1 MRARVLRRGEA
12 AGSRAVAAAV
22 ARIGDAARAGAE
34 GLPGIRIDSD
44 GGSVT
49 ISGRGLWR
57 RRIEDARVR
66 WLGAER

>member
-1 MRARVLRRGEA
+1 MRVRLLERGEA
-12 AGSRAVAAAV
+12 AGERAVAAAV
-22 ARIGDAARAGAE
+22 RRIGEAAREGAT
-34 GLPGIRIDSD
+34 GLPGIHVESD
-44 GGSVT
+44 DAAVT

>member
-1 MRARVLRRGEA
+1 MRARLLARGEA
-12 AGSRAVAAAV
+12 AGARAVAAAV
-22 ARIGDAARAGAE
+22 ARIGDAAREGAAGLRGVGVE
-34 GLPGIRIDSD
+34 SD
-44 GGSVT
+44 ESSVT

>member
-1 MRARVLRRGEA
+1 
-12 AGSRAVAAAV
+12 V
-22 ARIGDAARAGAE
+22 ARIGEAAREGAAG
-34 GLPGIRIDSD
+34 LRGIRVESD
-44 GGSVT
+44 EASVT